1 MSKPEQVDILEGKTQ
16 RVEVRMSKR
25 ELKIIDASAKRMRLN
40 RSEYLRARGL
50 KRVYKSIQAIPNP
63 DYANLMLNYRELRA
77 QGNNLNQ
84 MTKAIHLAKFTG
96 LSIEIDKTL
105 LQAAV
110 EANNRATQAILA
122 VAG

>member
-1 MSKPEQVDILEGKTQ
+1 MSKQEQ
-16 RVEVRMSKR
+16 M
-25 ELKIIDASAKRMRLN
+25 KIIDASAKRMRLN
-40 RSEYLRARGL
+40 RSEYLRTRGL
-50 KRVYKSIQAIPNP
+50 KRVYKSIQAIPNS

-96 LSIEIDKTL
+96 QSISVDEAV

-110 EANNRATQAILA
+110 EANNRATQAVLG